1 MNIKELR
8 KVLQNEQIDPRYYS
22 LDESDPV
29 TLEIVYCI
37 RRSAGGYEVS
47 VNERGRFEDKRSFS
61 DEDSACNAFLNL
73 MGKYHNESL
82 QKYTAA
88 KKKSGVWYGRSK

>member
-1 MNIKELR
+1 M
-8 KVLQNEQIDPRYYS
+8 
-22 LDESDPV
+22 
-29 TLEIVYCI
+29 
-37 RRSAGGYEVS
+37 
-47 VNERGRFEDKRSFS
+47 NERGRFEDKRSFS

-88 KKKSGVWYGRSK
+88 KKKEWGVVWKK